1 MTNKEKLK
9 KCNSYITCS
18 TCQCSLSEYCNYD
31 KQELYFELLYISSR
45 ISYDYL
51 IYSKTLIENKI
62 SKLFE

>member
-31 KQELYFELLYISSR
+31 KQDLYFELLYISS
-45 ISYDYL
+45 DYL